1 MALRSSELH
10 IEEKSSSD
18 GTLKEAFN
26 YLKKRPDLQ
35 IIMITVFFASNF
47 GLNMQIFNAL
57 MATKEFHKG
66 AASYGV
72 LGTLVGLG
80 TLTGALIA
88 ARKDRTKN
96 TKFVPLAAI
105 NFGIWITCLS
115 MAPTFTIYALIL
127 PISGISA
134 ITTMISANTFVQ
146 ANSDIA
152 IRGRIMGIYM
162 FIFMG
167 GTPIGSPLIG
177 FCAEN
182 FGIRWTMFGCG
193 LITAFAALMSF
204 AKYRNKAVIPDDI
217 SVAAVLRS

>member
-1 MALRSSELH
+1 ML
-10 IEEKSSSD
+10 
-18 GTLKEAFN
+18 
-26 YLKKRPDLQ
+26 
-35 IIMITVFFASNF
+35 TVFFASNF

-57 MATKEFHKG
+57 MATKVFGKG

-88 ARKDRTKN
+88 ARTDRTKR

-105 NFGIWITCLS
+105 NFGFWITML
-115 MAPTFTIYALIL
+115 ALTPTFTWYAFVL

-146 ANSDIA
+146 ANSDVA

-177 FCAEN
+177 YSSEHL
-182 FGIRWTMFGCG
+182 GVRWTMAGCG
-193 LITAFAALMSF
+193 IITLSAALF
-204 AKYRNKAVIPDDI
+204 ALLKYRNKAVIPADV
-217 SVAAVLRS
+217 SVASVLAS